1 MNTVRQLLK
10 MKGGD
15 VWTVPPETTVLEG
28 LKLMAEKGTGS
39 LVIAEGEKVLGI
51 FTERDYARKVGLD
64 GRTPGEVRVSEVM
77 TGSLITVRPEQ
88 SVRECMVLMTDNHIR
103 HLPVMEGGRLVG
115 IISIGDV
122 VKDLIEEL
130 EFMVN
135 QLRNYI
141 AGFS

>member
-10 MKGGD
+10 MKGND
-15 VWTVPPETTVLEG
+15 VWTVPPETTILEG
-28 LKLMAEKGTGS
+28 LKLMADKGTGS

-51 FTERDYARKVGLD
+51 FTERDYARKVGQD
-64 GRTPGEVRVSEVM
+64 GRTPGEIRVSEVM
-77 TGSLITVRPEQ
+77 TSSLITVTPNQ

-103 HLPVMEGGRLVG
+103 HLPVMENGRMIG

-130 EFMVN
+130 EFLVD
-135 QLRNYI
+135 QLKNYI
-141 AGFS
+141 NGLR

>member
-10 MKGGD
+10 MKGNE
-15 VWTVPPETTVLEG
+15 VLTVSPETTILEG

-39 LVIAEGEKVLGI
+39 LVIAQGEAVLGI
-51 FTERDYARKVGLD
+51 FTERDYARKVGQD
-64 GRTPGEVRVSEVM
+64 GRTPGEIRVSEVM
-77 TGSLITVRPEQ
+77 TASLITVRPEQ

-103 HLPVMEGGRLVG
+103 HLPVMEKGRLIG

-130 EFMVN
+130 EFMVD
-135 QLRNYI
+135 QLKNYI
-141 AGFS
+141 AGLS